1 MCGIFADSKV
11 RYTEEGRAEGRV
23 EGIIE
28 GKIESIC
35 CLVMADKCTLDEAI
49 ILLKIPEEKVD
60 FIRAEV
66 IKRLGLSED

>member
-11 RYTEEGRAEGRV
+11 RNTEEGR
-23 EGIIE
+23 IE